1 MPVSRNQPSPQRQSV
16 LSFVSPKVAD
26 LLFFETV
33 DAQKIGN
40 TPKEIEANLPAYGT
54 AHPDTAN
61 FPNHILCFIKQ
72 ADSNGLMYEY
82 YYVTDRKSQDE
93 YNFEYS
99 QADLGG
105 NKYDTVIR
113 TYIRLRSPLT
123 VNEVALAGFNDVAV
137 ALGTDTT
144 LHHTDNPK
152 AGDLMPDIPA
162 DQFDQAYRLL
172 TRQQRRIGQQE
183 LDSLFVVEQRT
194 YFFPVDIVSQ
204 ALDQATGGVLETKVS
219 LFYRTQD
226 YNYGGGIEAIETA
239 ADNPLRWGLTTAGV
253 NKEVQ
258 QLSEDW
264 FQVTARDV
272 IPSNSTSAVQ
282 SSKLVRSYYT
292 NRNFTWPSVVDSL
305 EFTSIEAKNGSTKT
319 SVVVRNKDKKDGF
332 SGPTKMQVLQ
342 YWRLTSFTES
352 ELNSETEFKIDSN
365 IYPFRTSSA
374 TYSGAQYGVSVRN
387 VLTEAITL
395 NDFIGTGH
403 PVLKLG
409 EYGFPKPWCRAS
421 TPTDWPSSA
430 FVVSAD
436 QRPFRGGYLLEVVKV
451 TPPAV

>member
-1 MPVSRNQPSPQRQSV
+1 VPVSRNQPSPQRQSV

-33 DAQKIGN
+33 DAQKVGK
-40 TPKEIEANLPAYGT
+40 TPPVYGT
-54 AHPDTAN
+54 PHPDTKN
-61 FPNHILCFIKQ
+61 FKDHKLCFVKQ
-72 ADSNGLMYEY
+72 ADPNGLMYEY
-82 YYVTDRKSQDE
+82 YYAAERASQDD
-93 YNFEYS
+93 YNFEYA

-105 NKYDTVIR
+105 NKYDTVVR
-113 TYIRLRSPLT
+113 TYVTLRSD
-123 VNEVALAGFNDVAV
+123 FNDT
-137 ALGTDTT
+137 TDAK
-144 LHHTDNPK
+144 NPK
-152 AGDLMPDIPA
+152 AGDTMPDVPA
-162 DQFDQAYRLL
+162 NQFDQAYVLL
-172 TRQQRRIGQQE
+172 TRRQRKIGQQE

-226 YNYGGGIEAIETA
+226 YNYGSGIEAIETA
-239 ADNPLRWGLTTAGV
+239 ADNPQRWGLTEAGV

-272 IPSNSTSAVQ
+272 IPSSSATSVE

-342 YWRLTSFTES
+342 YWRLTAFTES
-352 ELNSETEFKIDSN
+352 ELNSQSEFKIDSN

-395 NDFIGTGH
+395 TDFIGTGH

-451 TPPAV
+451 SPPAV

>member
-1 MPVSRNQPSPQRQSV
+1 
-16 LSFVSPKVAD
+16 VAD

-33 DAQKIGN
+33 DAQKVGK
-40 TPKEIEANLPAYGT
+40 TPPVYGT
-54 AHPDTAN
+54 PHPDTKN
-61 FPNHILCFIKQ
+61 FKDHKLCFVKQ
-72 ADSNGLMYEY
+72 ADPNGLMYEY
-82 YYVTDRKSQDE
+82 YYAAERASQDD
-93 YNFEYS
+93 YNFEYA

-105 NKYDTVIR
+105 NKYDTVVR
-113 TYIRLRSPLT
+113 TYVTLRSD
-123 VNEVALAGFNDVAV
+123 FNDT
-137 ALGTDTT
+137 TDAK
-144 LHHTDNPK
+144 NPK
-152 AGDLMPDIPA
+152 AGDTMPDVPA
-162 DQFDQAYRLL
+162 NQFDQAYVLL
-172 TRQQRRIGQQE
+172 TRRQRKIGQQE

-219 LFYRTQD
+219 LFYRKQD
-226 YNYGGGIEAIETA
+226 YNYGTGIEAIETA
-239 ADNPLRWGLTTAGV
+239 ADNPQRWGLNTSGV

-272 IPSNSTSAVQ
+272 IPSSSATSVQ

-342 YWRLTSFTES
+342 YWRLNAFTES
-352 ELNSETEFKIDSN
+352 ELNSETEFKINSN

-374 TYSGAQYGVSVRN
+374 TYSGAQFGVSVRN

-395 NDFIGTGH
+395 TDFIGTGH

-451 TPPAV
+451 SPPAV

>member
-33 DAQKIGN
+33 DAQKVGK
-40 TPKEIEANLPAYGT
+40 TPPVYGT
-54 AHPDTAN
+54 PHPDTKN
-61 FPNHILCFIKQ
+61 FKDHKLCFVKQ
-72 ADSNGLMYEY
+72 ADPNGLMYEY
-82 YYVTDRKSQDE
+82 YYAAERASQDD
-93 YNFEYS
+93 YNFEYA

-105 NKYDTVIR
+105 NKYDTVVR
-113 TYIRLRSPLT
+113 TYVTLRSD
-123 VNEVALAGFNDVAV
+123 FNDT
-137 ALGTDTT
+137 TDAK
-144 LHHTDNPK
+144 NPK
-152 AGDLMPDIPA
+152 AGDTMPDVPA
-162 DQFDQAYRLL
+162 NQFDQAYVLL
-172 TRQQRRIGQQE
+172 TRRQRKIGQQE

-226 YNYGGGIEAIETA
+226 YNYGSGIEAIETA
-239 ADNPLRWGLTTAGV
+239 ADNPQRWGLTEAGV

-272 IPSNSTSAVQ
+272 IPSSSATSVE

-342 YWRLTSFTES
+342 YWRLTAFTES
-352 ELNSETEFKIDSN
+352 ELNSQSEFKIDSN

-395 NDFIGTGH
+395 TDFIGTGH

-451 TPPAV
+451 SPPAV

>member
-1 MPVSRNQPSPQRQSV
+1 M
-16 LSFVSPKVAD
+16 
-26 LLFFETV
+26 FFETV
-33 DAQKIGN
+33 DAQKVGK
-40 TPKEIEANLPAYGT
+40 TPPVYGT
-54 AHPDTAN
+54 PHPDTKN
-61 FPNHILCFIKQ
+61 FKDHKLCFVKQ
-72 ADSNGLMYEY
+72 ADPNGLMYEY
-82 YYVTDRKSQDE
+82 YYAAERASQDD
-93 YNFEYS
+93 YNFEYA

-105 NKYDTVIR
+105 NKYDTVVR
-113 TYIRLRSPLT
+113 TYVTLRSD
-123 VNEVALAGFNDVAV
+123 FNDT
-137 ALGTDTT
+137 TDAK
-144 LHHTDNPK
+144 NPK
-152 AGDLMPDIPA
+152 AGDTMPDVPA
-162 DQFDQAYRLL
+162 NQFDQAYVLL
-172 TRQQRRIGQQE
+172 TRRQRKIGQQE

-219 LFYRTQD
+219 LFYRKQD
-226 YNYGGGIEAIETA
+226 YNYGTGIEAIETA
-239 ADNPLRWGLTTAGV
+239 ADNPQRWGLNTSGV

-272 IPSNSTSAVQ
+272 IPSSSATSVQ

-342 YWRLTSFTES
+342 YWRLNAFTES
-352 ELNSETEFKIDSN
+352 ELNSETEFKINSN

-374 TYSGAQYGVSVRN
+374 TYSGAQFGVSVRN

-395 NDFIGTGH
+395 TDFIGTGH

-451 TPPAV
+451 SPPAV

>member
-1 MPVSRNQPSPQRQSV
+1 VPVSRNQPSPQRQSV

-33 DAQKIGN
+33 DAQKVGK
-40 TPKEIEANLPAYGT
+40 TPPVYGT
-54 AHPDTAN
+54 PHPDTKN
-61 FPNHILCFIKQ
+61 FKDHKLCFVKQ
-72 ADSNGLMYEY
+72 ADPNGLMYEY
-82 YYVTDRKSQDE
+82 YYAAERASQDD
-93 YNFEYS
+93 YNFEYA

-105 NKYDTVIR
+105 NKYDTVVR
-113 TYIRLRSPLT
+113 TYVTLRSD
-123 VNEVALAGFNDVAV
+123 FNDT
-137 ALGTDTT
+137 TDAK
-144 LHHTDNPK
+144 NPK
-152 AGDLMPDIPA
+152 AGDTMPDVPA
-162 DQFDQAYRLL
+162 NQFDQAYVLL
-172 TRQQRRIGQQE
+172 TRRQRKIGQQE

-219 LFYRTQD
+219 LFYRKQD
-226 YNYGGGIEAIETA
+226 YNYGTGIEAIETA
-239 ADNPLRWGLTTAGV
+239 ADNPQRWGLNTSGV

-272 IPSNSTSAVQ
+272 IPSSSATSVQ

-342 YWRLTSFTES
+342 YWRLNAFTES
-352 ELNSETEFKIDSN
+352 ELNSETEFKINSN

-374 TYSGAQYGVSVRN
+374 TYSGAQFGVSVRN

-395 NDFIGTGH
+395 TDFIGTGH

-451 TPPAV
+451 SPPAV

>member
-33 DAQKIGN
+33 DAQKVGK
-40 TPKEIEANLPAYGT
+40 TPPVYGT
-54 AHPDTAN
+54 PHPDTKN
-61 FPNHILCFIKQ
+61 FKDHKLCFVKQ
-72 ADSNGLMYEY
+72 ADPNGLMYEY
-82 YYVTDRKSQDE
+82 YYAAERASQDD
-93 YNFEYS
+93 YNFEYA

-105 NKYDTVIR
+105 NKYDTVVR
-113 TYIRLRSPLT
+113 TYVTLRSD
-123 VNEVALAGFNDVAV
+123 FNDT
-137 ALGTDTT
+137 TDAK
-144 LHHTDNPK
+144 NPK
-152 AGDLMPDIPA
+152 AGDTMPDVPA
-162 DQFDQAYRLL
+162 NQFDQAYVLL
-172 TRQQRRIGQQE
+172 TRRQRKIGQQE

-239 ADNPLRWGLTTAGV
+239 ADNPQRWGLTEAGV

-272 IPSNSTSAVQ
+272 IPSSSATSVE

-342 YWRLTSFTES
+342 YWRLTAFTES
-352 ELNSETEFKIDSN
+352 ELNSQSEFKIDSN

-395 NDFIGTGH
+395 TDFIGTGH

-451 TPPAV
+451 SPPAV

>member
-33 DAQKIGN
+33 DAQKVGK
-40 TPKEIEANLPAYGT
+40 TPPVYGT
-54 AHPDTAN
+54 PHPDTKN
-61 FPNHILCFIKQ
+61 FKDHKLCFVKQ
-72 ADSNGLMYEY
+72 ADPNGLMYEY
-82 YYVTDRKSQDE
+82 YYAAERASQDD
-93 YNFEYS
+93 YNFEYA

-105 NKYDTVIR
+105 NKYDTVVR
-113 TYIRLRSPLT
+113 TYVTLRSD
-123 VNEVALAGFNDVAV
+123 FNDT
-137 ALGTDTT
+137 TDAK
-144 LHHTDNPK
+144 NPK
-152 AGDLMPDIPA
+152 AGDTMPDVPA
-162 DQFDQAYRLL
+162 NQFDQAYVLL
-172 TRQQRRIGQQE
+172 TRRQRKIGQQE

-219 LFYRTQD
+219 LFYRKQD
-226 YNYGGGIEAIETA
+226 YNYGTGIEAIETA
-239 ADNPLRWGLTTAGV
+239 ADNPQRWGLNTSGV

-272 IPSNSTSAVQ
+272 IPSSSATSVQ

-342 YWRLTSFTES
+342 YWRLNAFTES
-352 ELNSETEFKIDSN
+352 ELNSETEFKINSN

-374 TYSGAQYGVSVRN
+374 TYSGAQFGVSVRN

-395 NDFIGTGH
+395 TDFIGTGH

-451 TPPAV
+451 SPPAV